1 MRINVFTLH
10 KDYTLYGENYQLVL
24 PLDLDRLIPSDD
36 SVRLL
41 SQFIE
46 RMFLGDLYRTYCRE
60 GHENEPTPPSDAKD
74 HDLCLYEP
82 EVFQQGDRKCLP
94 A

>member
-1 MRINVFTLH
+1 M
-10 KDYTLYGENYQLVL
+10 
-24 PLDLDRLIPSDD
+24 IPDDD

-60 GHENEPTPPSDAKD
+60 GHANEPTPRQLLKI
-74 HDLCLYEP
+74 LVY
-82 EVFQQGDRKCLP
+82 G
-94 A
+94 